1 MVLGD
6 EGSVAVVNE
15 SNLEASD
22 LLRVLVLDDLLNT
35 GSVDLVVLRKGGQHP
50 AAWLQ
55 LPQLSWREVFHG
67 ELLKQQTMIMTKRNN
82 GLIRNLNVSR
92 HVEKDVSL
100 SH

>member
-22 LLRVLVLDDLLNT
+22 SCVLVLEDLLDT

-67 ELLKQQTMIMTKRNN
+67 ELLEQQTMIMTKRNN
-82 GLIRNLNVSR
+82 GLIRNLNVS
-92 HVEKDVSL
+92 L
-100 SH
+100 